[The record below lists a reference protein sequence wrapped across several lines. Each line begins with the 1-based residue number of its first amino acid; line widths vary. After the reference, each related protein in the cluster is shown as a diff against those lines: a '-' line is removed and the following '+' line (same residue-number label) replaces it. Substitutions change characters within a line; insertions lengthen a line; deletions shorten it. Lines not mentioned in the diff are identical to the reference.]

1 MLSLFKNDRPCTI
14 RRALTVC
21 NAVAEG
27 DFEARILHIT
37 ERGEEAELLHAI
49 NRLIDRCDAYVRE
62 SRASLEYVARN
73 KYFRRISEKGMTGSF
88 GEAARTVNTAMAAMQ
103 HRVAGFTSI
112 VSGFETT
119 MAEVVGSV
127 ATAASELEASAKVLT
142 QGASN
147 ASEQSIA
154 IAAAAEEAST
164 NVTSVA
170 SATDQ
175 MISSVREINEQVHH
189 ATTVTGEAV
198 SEMAGVSRDLAAL
211 ADASQQIGTIVS
223 MITDIAS
230 QTNLLALNATIEAA
244 RAGEAGKGFAV
255 VASEVKGLA
264 GQTSQATGDIAAQ
277 IAMIQAASQ
286 KAGASISAIGATIGR
301 INEIA
306 TAISAAAEQQS
317 AATNEIARNIAEA
330 ATGTSEVTGNIT
342 MVSQAVSE
350 TGESAS
356 HVFEASQELARRGE
370 TMRAAVDGFLSEVR
384 KVV

>member
-1 MLSLFKNDRPCTI
+1 MFQLFKDARSSTI
-14 RRALTVC
+14 RRALSVC

-27 DFEARILHIT
+27 DFEARILNIN
-37 ERGEEAELLHAI
+37 EKGEEAELLHAI

-73 KYFRRISEKGMTGSF
+73 KYFRRISEKGMAGSF
-88 GEAARTVNTAMAAMQ
+88 GEAARTVNSAMEAMQ
-103 HRVAGFTSI
+103 NRVAAFTSV
-112 VSGFETT
+112 VSGFEAEMT
-119 MAEVVGSV
+119 EVVGSV
-127 ATAASELEASAKVLT
+127 ASAASELEASAKVLT
-142 QGASN
+142 LGASN
-147 ASEQSIA
+147 ASQQSIA

-170 SATDQ
+170 SATEQ
-175 MISSVREINEQVHH
+175 MITSVREINDQVHR
-189 ATTVTGEAV
+189 ATIVTGEAV
-198 SEMAGVSRDLAAL
+198 SEMSGVSSDLAAL
-211 ADASQQIGTIVS
+211 ADASQQIGAIVS

-244 RAGEAGKGFAV
+244 RAGEAGRGFAV

-264 GQTSQATGDIAAQ
+264 GQTSQATGDISAQ
-277 IAMIQAASQ
+277 IATIQAASQ
-286 KAGASISAIGATIGR
+286 KAAASITAIGATINR

-330 ATGTSEVTGNIT
+330 ATGTSEVTGNIVV
-342 MVSQAVSE
+342 VSQAVGE
-350 TGESAS
+350 TGESAG

-370 TMRAAVDGFLSEVR
+370 TMRAAVDGFLNEVR